1 MDALIRKLA
10 QKHKLDERIVREV
23 VYSPFRF
30 LSKNMKSADTKQVR
44 FKYLFKVKPKTI
56 CLPSLLDLQ
65 KQ

>member
-56 CLPSLLDLQ
+56 CLQSLLDLQ